1 MPTAALDHRRF
12 WEAMDQIS
20 EADLAEIERRIV
32 VRIVEV
38 FGIDLSGLVLDMTNF
53 ATFIDS
59 ANDRAPIAQR
69 GHAKQKR
76 NDLRLI
82 GLGLVVSVD
91 GGIPLVS
98 HAYPGNRPDVTQF
111 PVMVKELSERFATL
125 LPENNDGTDRLTLV
139 FDAGQNSQANYELVE
154 GSPFHFVG
162 SLPPSDHPDLLA
174 IGKDRYRALDKA
186 RFPGLTGFETT
197 KVVFGA
203 ERRIVVTHSENLHQK
218 QTRGFEQTLAKARRQ
233 LALVA
238 ERLEGGKTR
247 KEKDA
252 IEAEIAAILR
262 PRWVAR
268 VLSTSLVGDSPAG
281 MRLSFS
287 VRPKA
292 RAALE
297 EEIFGKR
304 ILFTDKARKTAATAQ
319 IVADYRS
326 QETAEGDFRQMKDRS
341 SRRCS
346 TSPSKRSGSMSSTA
360 CSPSVSPG

>member
-125 LPENNDGTDRLTLV
+125 LPRTTTGPI
-139 FDAGQNSQANYELVE
+139 ASH
-154 GSPFHFVG
+154 SC
-162 SLPPSDHPDLLA
+162 SM
-174 IGKDRYRALDKA
+174 
-186 RFPGLTGFETT
+186 PGRTRRPTT
-197 KVVFGA
+197 SSS
-203 ERRIVVTHSENLHQK
+203 R
-218 QTRGFEQTLAKARRQ
+218 ARR
-233 LALVA
+233 
-238 ERLEGGKTR
+238 
-247 KEKDA
+247 
-252 IEAEIAAILR
+252 
-262 PRWVAR
+262 
-268 VLSTSLVGDSPAG
+268 STSS
-281 MRLSFS
+281 
-287 VRPKA
+287 
-292 RAALE
+292 
-297 EEIFGKR
+297 
-304 ILFTDKARKTAATAQ
+304 
-319 IVADYRS
+319 
-326 QETAEGDFRQMKDRS
+326 DRS
-341 SRRCS
+341 RL
-346 TSPSKRSGSMSSTA
+346 
-360 CSPSVSPG
+360 